1 MRAVAPART
10 VDQRLRA
17 AGRPYDLV
25 AGVSCTGDA
34 CPGLPDE
41 AEAAGIGPGDLVRGV
56 LLVSPTGESCLAVVP
71 AGTLIDFEALAAVTG
86 RCWEPAGLE
95 AASRRFADCDPG
107 CVPVL
112 GEAYGLRVV
121 VDVAV
126 ARMGTV
132 HFEGGRHGCYVR
144 MSGRDFTAL
153 QPHALIARIARPAP
167 RVSGAEADAGGTEAL
182 LPSVELC
189 GRIERVYDVP
199 RLPEAARPL
208 LAALGAAEEPAPA
221 EAARLVAA
229 DTRAAARV
237 LELAA
242 SPLLGGGR
250 PADVAAAVAGPLGPG
265 GAVAAALAAV
275 VEELFRVPPGGP
287 LGGRAL
293 AREAALAAAL
303 AMRIAGEARCE
314 PPPRR
319 GLLVAAALLHDVGLR
334 LLAHLFQPEFHL
346 LNRMAA
352 ANPDTPVPELESHLL
367 ALGEARHV
375 VQTGHARLGAWLLRA
390 WGAPPALVATAGAHH
405 HPEADVGGDWPYPAI
420 VATAEAVLA
429 RAEGR
434 EGRRAAFPA
443 VARRLGLADGFLEG
457 LAAAA
462 AALVEPAR
470 EGRRSVA

>member
-10 VDQRLRA
+10 VDERLRA

-25 AGVSCTGDA
+25 AGMACAGEA
-34 CPGLPDE
+34 CPGLPAE
-41 AEAAGIGPGDLVRGV
+41 AEAAGIRPADLVRGV
-56 LLVSPTGESCLAVVP
+56 LLVSPAGEHCLAVLP
-71 AGTLIDFEALAAVTG
+71 AGTLIDFEALRALTG

-95 AASRRFADCDPG
+95 TAGRRFADCDPG

-112 GEAYGLRVV
+112 GEAYGVRVV
-121 VDVAV
+121 LDVAV

-144 MSGRDFTAL
+144 MSGRDFAAL
-153 QPHALIARIARPAP
+153 QPHALVARIARPAP
-167 RVSGAEADAGGTEAL
+167 RVSGTEADTGGTEAL
-182 LPSVELC
+182 LPAAELC

-208 LAALGAAEEPAPA
+208 LAALGAPEEPAPA

-229 DTRAAARV
+229 DARAAGRV

-242 SPLLGGGR
+242 SPLLGGSR
-250 PADVAAAVAGPLGPG
+250 PADVAEAVAGPLGPG
-265 GAVAAALAAV
+265 GAVAAALSAV
-275 VEELFRVPPGGP
+275 VEDAFRVPLGGP
-287 LGGRAL
+287 LGGTAL
-293 AREAALAAAL
+293 AREATLTAVLAL
-303 AMRIAGEARCE
+303 RIAGEARCE

-319 GLLVAAALLHDVGLR
+319 GLLAAAALLHDVGLR

-390 WGAPPALVATAGAHH
+390 WGAPAALVVTAGVHH
-405 HPEADVGGDWPYPAI
+405 HPEAGTGPEWPYPAI

-434 EGRRAAFPA
+434 EGRRAAFPGA
-443 VARRLGLADGFLEG
+443 VRRLGLDEPFLEG
-457 LAAAA
+457 LIAAAT
-462 AALVEPAR
+462 ALVEPAR
-470 EGRRSVA
+470 EGCRSVA